1 MRERN
6 YLETGAGGVAV
17 AGNGGDPAPGAGAG
31 CLGAGL
37 TGM

>member
-6 YLETGAGGVAV
+6 YLETGTGGVAV
-17 AGNGGDPAPGAGAG
+17 AGNGGDPAPGVNVG